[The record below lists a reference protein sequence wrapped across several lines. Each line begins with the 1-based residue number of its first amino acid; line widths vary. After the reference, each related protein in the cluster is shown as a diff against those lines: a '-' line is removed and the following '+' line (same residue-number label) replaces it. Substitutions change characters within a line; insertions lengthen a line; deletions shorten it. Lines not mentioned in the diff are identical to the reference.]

1 MCPGPRDRPRRC
13 LPVHRRPFMPA
24 TRTAFGRPR
33 RAAGGWSASPL
44 LSSHRGTQ
52 RAPPPQAPNALPLAS
67 HATLALTSAA
77 GPGRAVE
84 ADKQRPSALRAF
96 VERSQRPSAFCAAV
110 YSAAAGTRAIS
121 HSRKSCWAW
130 QAGQD
135 LRRVSY
141 LAAAD
146 MASRISSPWPS
157 LMTMRRNLTSAA
169 TRQSAELTSSTPDQ
183 PEHVQDWIRGIVSI
197 G

>member
-44 LSSHRGTQ
+44 LSSHRATQ

-96 VERSQRPSAFCAAV
+96 VERSQRPSAFSPLLGAARRCIRRPRGLV
-110 YSAAAGTRAIS
+110 PSRTRA
-121 HSRKSCWAW
+121 SR
-130 QAGQD
+130 AGPG
-135 LRRVSY
+135 RRAKTCGV
-141 LAAAD
+141 LATSRRRIWRR
-146 MASRISSPWPS
+146 ASRRPG
-157 LMTMRRNLTSAA
+157 RR
-169 TRQSAELTSSTPDQ
+169 
-183 PEHVQDWIRGIVSI
+183 
-197 G
+197 